1 VHAVVSGWVA
11 VWVTSSGRLSLR
23 FCQVGC
29 GREVCRRKLDDA
41 LPWGWVHI
49 YRDNPLEN
57 PRGGGCARDDS
68 IGKPLKT
75 LAVTLGDISNGS
87 GQASHRR

>member
-1 VHAVVSGWVA
+1 
-11 VWVTSSGRLSLR
+11 
-23 FCQVGC
+23 
-29 GREVCRRKLDDA
+29 